1 MSHTFSLTYP
11 TQDAIPTTCVLVN
24 IGWQGERKGVTVD
37 ATSKKKKS
45 CSINQTCCGGHTNK
59 SLICRQS

>member
-11 TQDAIPTTCVLVN
+11 TQVAIPTTCVLVN

-37 ATSKKKKS
+37 ATSKKKVLF
-45 CSINQTCCGGHTNK
+45 N
-59 SLICRQS
+59 